1 MKKRI
6 IIISTLIVLVALVAL
21 LALGYA
27 YNSRTVSK
35 ETAEDI
41 PGLQTQTKTPTNTP
55 GSPVDTGEPEPTT
68 QTIGT
73 AVLSG
78 VSGRKTSGN
87 VTLIHTSE
95 GVYIRL
101 EDNFDSSASAPDNR
115 VYLGNASGHQ
125 LEIAKLK
132 AIKGGQNFPVPANV
146 DISQYTHIWI
156 HCKAFNTTY
165 GKGEIIHS

>member
-1 MKKRI
+1 M
-6 IIISTLIVLVALVAL
+6 L
-21 LALGYA
+21 LALGYV

-35 ETAEDI
+35 ETAADI
-41 PGLQTQTKTPTNTP
+41 PGLQTQTPTQIPMPTDTP
-55 GSPVDTGEPEPTT
+55 GSPVDTGETEPTS

-73 AVLSG
+73 AVLAG

-87 VTLIHTSE
+87 VTLFRTSE
-95 GVYIRL
+95 GVFIRL

-115 VYLGNASGHQ
+115 VYLGNTSGHQ
-125 LEIAKLK
+125 VEISKLK
-132 AIKGGQNFPVPANV
+132 AIKGGQNFPVPADV

-165 GKGEIIHS
+165 GKGEIIRS